1 MQQNVCLNTFL
12 SVKEEPFAGV
22 KRICVSL
29 VAETGQGHFNLIY
42 IPMNVLINWLVRL
55 LFPSGSLSNSNQR
68 ILYSSAE
75 RYFTRGDGR
84 FSLKEE
90 ANSAIVCSGIL
101 TVIALRIFHDYVI
114 FLFCGNFVLMST
126 KYF

>member
-42 IPMNVLINWLVRL
+42 IPMNVLINWLVRP
-55 LFPSGSLSNSNQR
+55 LFPSGSLSNSNQK

-84 FSLKEE
+84 FSLKE
-90 ANSAIVCSGIL
+90 ANSAIVCSGVL